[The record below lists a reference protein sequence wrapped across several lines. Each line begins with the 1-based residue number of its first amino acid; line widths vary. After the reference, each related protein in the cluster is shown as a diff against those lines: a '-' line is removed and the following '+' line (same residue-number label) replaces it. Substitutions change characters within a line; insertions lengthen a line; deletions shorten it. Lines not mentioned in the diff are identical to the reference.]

1 MNPPRLRVV
10 RGPSLDDPVAVLPGV
25 SEKTEA
31 KLARLGIAT
40 VRDLLLFFPRRY
52 EDFSSITPIAF
63 VRPGVKTTVR
73 GRIYDIGARQT
84 KYKRMALTEAV
95 LGDDSGTTLRVV
107 WFNQP
112 WLAKS
117 LHKGDEIFV
126 AGEADLNG
134 GLVMKNPDHEK
145 VSLRPQHAARLVP
158 IYRETE
164 GLTSKWLRPKV
175 QSLLPY
181 TDELDEFLPSEL
193 LARRGFL
200 SRAAAVRQAHFPES
214 AQALERARE
223 RLAFEEMFVL
233 QVAAQ
238 LAKRARKALTA
249 QPVPF
254 DEPTARGFV
263 KALPF
268 QLTKAQRIAAWQI
281 LQDIARPQPMNRLL
295 EGDVGSGKTVV
306 AAMAMHHVARA
317 GLQAVL
323 LAPTEVLA
331 RQHADV
337 IQSLLAPFQIDVGLL
352 VGSTAAAARKP
363 MLASLAEGQLAV
375 LIGTHA
381 LIEEGVQFKNLAL
394 TVVDEQHRFGVGQRL
409 AVRQKAERI
418 PHFLSMTA
426 TPIPRTL
433 GLTLFGDLDISILG
447 EMPAGRQPV
456 KTSLV
461 PPEKRAD
468 AYNFIRKQ
476 VNAGRQ
482 VFVICPLIQ
491 ESDKLGVRSATQ
503 ELEKLQRDVFPELAS
518 RIALL
523 HGRLKSAEKE
533 GVMAAFQRG
542 EVAILVSTSVVEVG
556 IDIPNATVM
565 MIEGADRFG
574 LAQLHQFRGRVG
586 RGSAESWC
594 LLFTDAEDPQSLK
607 RLQAVVANR
616 SGFDLAEIDL
626 ELRGWG
632 DLAGYRQH
640 GRDFKMASLL
650 DAVLISDAQ
659 SEAVRL
665 LDRDP
670 ALDGE
675 PALRRQLSAYRQV
688 FALD

>member
-1 MNPPRLRVV
+1 MPRLHVV
-10 RGPSLDDPVAVLPGV
+10 RGPSVDDPVTVLTGV
-25 SEKTEA
+25 SDKTEA
-31 KLARLGIAT
+31 RLARLGIAT
-40 VRDLLLFFPRRY
+40 IRDLLLFFPRRY
-52 EDFSSITPIAF
+52 EDFSTITPIAF

-84 KYKRMALTEAV
+84 KYKRMALTEAI
-95 LGDDSGTTLRVV
+95 LGDDSGRLRVV

-112 WLAKS
+112 WLVKS

-145 VSLRPQHAARLVP
+145 VSLRPQNVARLVP

-175 QSLLPY
+175 QAVLPLA
-181 TDELDEFLPSEL
+181 DQLDEFLPSEL
-193 LARRGFL
+193 LPRRRFMAREE
-200 SRAAAVRQAHFPES
+200 AVRQVHFPAS
-214 AQALERARE
+214 AAQLERAKE

-233 QVAAQ
+233 QLAAQ
-238 LAKRARKALTA
+238 MAKRARKALTS

-263 KALPF
+263 SSLPF
-268 QLTKAQRIAAWQI
+268 TLTRAQRVAAWQI
-281 LQDIARPQPMNRLL
+281 LQDLARLEPMNRLL

-306 AAMAMHHVARA
+306 AAMAMHHAAHA
-317 GLQAVL
+317 GLQSVL
-323 LAPTEVLA
+323 LAPTEILA

-337 IQSLLAPFQIDVGLL
+337 IQSLLEPFQIDVGLL
-352 VGSTAAAARKP
+352 VGSTPAAARKP
-363 MLASLAEGQLAV
+363 MMASLAEGQLPV
-375 LIGTHA
+375 LVGTHA
-381 LIEEGVQFKNLAL
+381 LIEEGVQFKDLAL

-409 AVRQKAERI
+409 AVRQKSERR

-433 GLTLFGDLDISILG
+433 GLTLFGDLDISILD
-447 EMPAGRQPV
+447 EMPPGRRPV
-456 KTSLV
+456 KTGLV

-468 AYNFIRKQ
+468 AYDFIRKQ
-476 VNAGRQ
+476 VDAGRQ

-518 RIALL
+518 RIGLL

-533 GVMAAFQRG
+533 AVMSAFQRG

-594 LLFTDAEDPQSLK
+594 LLFTDAEDPLSLK
-607 RLQAVVANR
+607 RLQAVVTHS

-640 GRDFKMASLL
+640 GKDFKMASLL
-650 DAVLISDAQ
+650 DAALISDAQ
-659 SEAVRL
+659 TEAVRL

-670 ALDGE
+670 TLAGE

>member
-1 MNPPRLRVV
+1 MPRLHVV
-10 RGPSLDDPVAVLPGV
+10 RDPSVDDPVANLAGV
-25 SEKTEA
+25 SDKTEA

-40 VRDLLLFFPRRY
+40 IRDLLLFFPRRY
-52 EDFSSITPIAF
+52 EDFSTITPIAF

-95 LGDDSGTTLRVV
+95 LSDDSGSLRVV

-112 WLAKS
+112 WLVKS
-117 LHKGDEIFV
+117 LQKGDEIFV
-126 AGEADLNG
+126 AGEADMNG

-145 VSLRPQHAARLVP
+145 VSLRPRNVARLVP

-164 GLTSKWLRPKV
+164 GLTSKWLRPKIQAV
-175 QSLLPY
+175 LPLA
-181 TDELDEFLPSEL
+181 DQLDEFLPAEL
-193 LARRGFL
+193 LTRRELMAR
-200 SRAAAVRQAHFPES
+200 AEAVRQVHYPAS
-214 AQALERARE
+214 AARLDRARD

-238 LAKRARKALTA
+238 IAKRTRLARSA
-249 QPVPF
+249 PVVPF

-263 KALPF
+263 RALPF
-268 QLTKAQRIAAWQI
+268 KLTNAQRVAAWQI
-281 LQDIARPQPMNRLL
+281 LQDLARPAPMNRLL

-306 AAMAMHHVARA
+306 AAMAMHHAAHA
-317 GLQAVL
+317 GFQSVL
-323 LAPTEVLA
+323 LAPTEILA

-337 IQSLLAPFQIDVGLL
+337 IQSILEPFQIDVGLL
-352 VGSTAAAARKP
+352 VGSTPASARKP
-363 MLASLAEGQLAV
+363 MLASLADGQLPV

-381 LIEEGVQFKNLAL
+381 LIEEDVQFRDLAL
-394 TVVDEQHRFGVGQRL
+394 SVVDEQHRFGVGQRL
-409 AVRQKAERI
+409 AVRQKTERT

-433 GLTLFGDLDISILG
+433 GLTLFGDLDISILN
-447 EMPAGRQPV
+447 EMPPGRRPV
-456 KTSLV
+456 KTGLV
-461 PPEKRAD
+461 PHEKRDD

-476 VNAGRQ
+476 VEAGRQ

-523 HGRLKSAEKE
+523 HGRLKSSEKE
-533 GVMAAFQRG
+533 AVMSAFKRG

-586 RGSAESWC
+586 RGSDESWC
-594 LLFTDAEDPQSLK
+594 FLFTDAEDPQSLK
-607 RLQAVVANR
+607 RLQAVVTNK

-626 ELRGWG
+626 DLRGWG

-640 GRDFKMASLL
+640 GKDFKMANLL
-650 DAVLISDAQ
+650 DAALISDAQ

-665 LDRDP
+665 LERDP
-670 ALDGE
+670 TLAGE
-675 PALRRQLSAYRQV
+675 PGLRRQLSAYRQV

>member
-1 MNPPRLRVV
+1 VV
-10 RGPSLDDPVAVLPGV
+10 RGPSLDDPVTALAGV
-25 SEKTEA
+25 SDMYEER
-31 KLARLGIAT
+31 LERLGVRT
-40 VRDLLLFFPRRY
+40 LRDLLLFFPRRY

-63 VRPGVKTTVR
+63 LRPGVKTTVR
-73 GRIYDIGARQT
+73 GRIYDIGARPT
-84 KYKRMALTEAV
+84 RHKRGLTEAV
-95 LGDDSGTTLRVV
+95 IGDDSGTTLRVV

-112 WLAKS
+112 WVAKS
-117 LHKGDEIFV
+117 LQKGDEIFV

-164 GLTSKWLRPKV
+164 GLTSKWLRPKI
-175 QSLLPY
+175 QSLLRY
-181 TDELDEFLPSEL
+181 ADELQEFLPSEL
-193 LARRGFL
+193 LQRRGFL
-200 SRAAAVRQAHFPES
+200 SRAEAVRQAHFPGS
-214 AQALERARE
+214 AQVLERARE

-233 QVAAQ
+233 QLAAQ

-249 QPVPF
+249 QPVAF
-254 DEPTARGFV
+254 DESTARGFV

-268 QLTKAQRIAAWQI
+268 TLTNAQRIAAWQI

-317 GLQAVL
+317 GFQSVL

-337 IQSLLAPFQIDVGLL
+337 IQSLLSPFQVDVGLL
-352 VGSTAAAARKP
+352 VGSTPAAARKP
-363 MLASLAEGQLAV
+363 MLASLAKGDLHV

-394 TVVDEQHRFGVGQRL
+394 TIVDEQHRFGVGQRL
-409 AVRQKAERI
+409 AVREKGGQT

-433 GLTLFGDLDISILG
+433 GLTLFGDLDISILN

-456 KTSLV
+456 KTRLV
-461 PPEKRAD
+461 PPEKRTD
-468 AYNFIRKQ
+468 AYGFIRKQ
-476 VNAGRQ
+476 VEAGRQ

-503 ELEKLQRDVFPELAS
+503 EVEKLQREVFPDLAA

-533 GVMAAFQRG
+533 AVMAAFQRG

-586 RGSAESWC
+586 RGTEESWC
-594 LLFTDAEDPQSLK
+594 FLFTDAEDPPSLK
-607 RLQAVVANR
+607 RLQAVVTNQ

-626 ELRGWG
+626 DIRGWG
-632 DLAGYRQH
+632 DLTGFRQH
-640 GRDFKMASLL
+640 GKDFKMASLL
-650 DAVLISDAQ
+650 DAALISDAQ
-659 SEAVRL
+659 SETVRV
-665 LDRDP
+665 LDADP
-670 ALDGE
+670 ALERE
-675 PALRRQLSAYRQV
+675 PGLRHQLLAYRQV

>member
-1 MNPPRLRVV
+1 MPRLHVV
-10 RGPSLDDPVAVLPGV
+10 RDPSLDDPVSHLPGV
-25 SEKTEA
+25 SDKTETR
-31 KLARLGIAT
+31 LARLGIAT
-40 VRDLLLFFPRRY
+40 IRDLLLFFPRRY
-52 EDFSSITPIAF
+52 EDFSTITPIAF

-73 GRIYDIGARQT
+73 GRIYEIGAHQT
-84 KYKRMALTEAV
+84 RYKRMALTEAV
-95 LGDDSGTTLRVV
+95 LGDDSGTLRVV

-112 WLAKS
+112 WLVNS
-117 LHKGDEIFV
+117 LQKGDEIYV

-145 VSLRPQHAARLVP
+145 VSLRPQNVARLVP
-158 IYRETE
+158 VYRETE
-164 GLTSKWLRPKV
+164 GLTSKWLRPKIQAV
-175 QSLLPY
+175 LPLA
-181 TDELDEFLPSEL
+181 DELDEFLPREL
-193 LARRGFL
+193 LTRRNLMAR
-200 SRAAAVRQAHFPES
+200 AEAVRQVHYPAS
-214 AQALERARE
+214 TARLDRAKD

-238 LAKRARKALTA
+238 LAKRARKARTA

-254 DEPTARGFV
+254 DEPAARGFV

-268 QLTKAQRIAAWQI
+268 RLTNAQRVSAWQI
-281 LQDIARPQPMNRLL
+281 LQDLARPQPMNRLL

-306 AAMAMHHVARA
+306 AAMAMHHVAHA
-317 GLQAVL
+317 GFQSVL

-337 IQSLLAPFQIDVGLL
+337 IQSLLGPFQVDVGLL
-352 VGSTAAAARKP
+352 VGSTPASARKP
-363 MLASLAEGQLAV
+363 MLASLAEGQLPV
-375 LIGTHA
+375 LVGTHA
-381 LIEEGVQFKNLAL
+381 LIEEGVQFKDLVL

-409 AVRQKAERI
+409 AVRQKGERT

-447 EMPAGRQPV
+447 EMPPGRLPV
-456 KTSLV
+456 KTGLV
-461 PPEKRAD
+461 PPEKRGD
-468 AYNFIRKQ
+468 AYDFIRKQ
-476 VNAGRQ
+476 VKAGRQ

-533 GVMAAFQRG
+533 AVMSGFQRG

-586 RGSAESWC
+586 RGSEESWC

-607 RLQAVVANR
+607 RLQAVVTHK

-626 ELRGWG
+626 KLRGWG

-640 GRDFKMASLL
+640 GKDFKMPNLL
-650 DAVLISDAQ
+650 DAALISDAQ

-670 ALDGE
+670 TLAGD

>member
-1 MNPPRLRVV
+1 MTPPRLRVV
-10 RGPSLDDPVAVLPGV
+10 RGPSLDDPVADLPGV
-25 SEKTEA
+25 SDKTEA
-31 KLARLGIAT
+31 KLARLGIMT

-145 VSLRPQHAARLVP
+145 VSLRPQHSARLVP

-164 GLTSKWLRPKV
+164 GLTSKWLRPKI
-175 QSLLPY
+175 QLLLPHA
-181 TDELDEFLPSEL
+181 DELEEFIPSEL
-193 LARRGFL
+193 LQRRGFL

-214 AQALERARE
+214 AQTLERARE

-233 QVAAQ
+233 QLAAQ
-238 LAKRARKALTA
+238 VAKRARKALTA
-249 QPVPF
+249 QTVLF
-254 DEPTARGFV
+254 DETTARGFV

-268 QLTKAQRIAAWQI
+268 DLTRAQRIAAWQI

-317 GLQAVL
+317 GFQSVL

-331 RQHADV
+331 HQHADV
-337 IQSLLAPFQIDVGLL
+337 IQSLLSPFQVDVGLL
-352 VGSTAAAARKP
+352 VGSTPPAARKP
-363 MLASLAEGQLAV
+363 MLASLAEGQLLV

-381 LIEEGVQFKNLAL
+381 LIEEGVQFKDLAL

-409 AVRQKAERI
+409 AVRQKGERI

-433 GLTLFGDLDISILG
+433 GLTLFGDLDISILD

-456 KTSLV
+456 KTRMV

-476 VNAGRQ
+476 VSVGRQ

-491 ESDKLGVRSATQ
+491 ESDKLGVRAATQ
-503 ELEKLQRDVFPELAS
+503 ELEKLQRDVFPELAP

-533 GVMAAFQRG
+533 AVMAGFQRG
-542 EVAILVSTSVVEVG
+542 DVAILVSTSVVEVG

-586 RGSAESWC
+586 RGTEESWC
-594 LLFTDAEDPQSLK
+594 FLFTDAEDPQSQK
-607 RLQAVVANR
+607 RLQAVVSNQ

-640 GRDFKMASLL
+640 GKDFKMASLL
-650 DAVLISDAQ
+650 DAALISDAQ

-670 ALDGE
+670 NLDGE
-675 PALRRQLSAYRQV
+675 SALRRQLSAYRQV

>member
-1 MNPPRLRVV
+1 MPRLHVV
-10 RGPSLDDPVAVLPGV
+10 RGPTLDDPVTVMTGV
-25 SEKTEA
+25 SDKTEA
-31 KLARLGIAT
+31 RLARLGIT
-40 VRDLLLFFPRRY
+40 TIRDLLLFFPRRY
-52 EDFSSITPIAF
+52 EDFSTITPIAF

-73 GRIYDIGARQT
+73 GRIYDIGAHQT
-84 KYKRMALTEAV
+84 KYKRMALTEAI
-95 LGDDSGTTLRVV
+95 LGDDSGRLRVV

-112 WLAKS
+112 WLARS

-145 VSLRPQHAARLVP
+145 VSLRPQNVARLVP

-175 QSLLPY
+175 QSVLPLA
-181 TDELDEFLPSEL
+181 DQLDEFLPAEL
-193 LARRGFL
+193 LPRRSFMARDE
-200 SRAAAVRQAHFPES
+200 AVRQVHYPAS
-214 AQALERARE
+214 AAQLDRAKE

-238 LAKRARKALTA
+238 MAKRARKALTA
-249 QPVPF
+249 QPVRF
-254 DEPTARGFV
+254 DDSTARGFV
-263 KALPF
+263 NSLPF
-268 QLTKAQRIAAWQI
+268 KLTNAQRVAAWQI
-281 LQDIARPQPMNRLL
+281 LQDLARRQPMNRLL

-306 AAMAMHHVARA
+306 AAMAMHHAAHA
-317 GLQAVL
+317 GFQSVL
-323 LAPTEVLA
+323 LAPTEILA

-337 IQSLLAPFQIDVGLL
+337 VQSLLEPFQIDVGLL
-352 VGSTAAAARKP
+352 VGSTPASARKP
-363 MLASLAEGQLAV
+363 MMASLAEGQLPV
-375 LIGTHA
+375 LVGTHA
-381 LIEEGVQFKNLAL
+381 LIEEGVQFRDLAL

-409 AVRQKAERI
+409 AVRQKGERI

-433 GLTLFGDLDISILG
+433 GLTLFGDLDISILD
-447 EMPAGRQPV
+447 EMPPGRRPV
-456 KTSLV
+456 KTGLV

-468 AYNFIRKQ
+468 AYDFIRKQ

-503 ELEKLQRDVFPELAS
+503 ELEKLQHDVFPELAS

-533 GVMAAFQRG
+533 AIMSSFQRG
-542 EVAILVSTSVVEVG
+542 QVAILVSTSVVEVG

-586 RGSAESWC
+586 RGSEESWC

-607 RLQAVVANR
+607 RLQAVVTNK

-640 GRDFKMASLL
+640 GKDFKMASLL
-650 DAVLISDAQ
+650 DAALISDAQ
-659 SEAVRL
+659 TEAVRL

-670 ALDGE
+670 TLGGE

>member
-1 MNPPRLRVV
+1 MAPRLHVV
-10 RGPSLDDPVAVLPGV
+10 RDPALDDSVARLPGV
-25 SEKTEA
+25 SDKTEA

-40 VRDLLLFFPRRY
+40 IRDLLLFFPRRY
-52 EDFSSITPIAF
+52 EDFSTITPIAF
-63 VRPGVKTTVR
+63 IRPGVKTTVR
-73 GRIYDIGARQT
+73 GRIYEIGAHQT

-112 WLAKS
+112 WLVKS
-117 LHKGDEIFV
+117 LQKGDEIFV

-145 VSLRPQHAARLVP
+145 VSLRPQNVARLVP

-164 GLTSKWLRPKV
+164 GLTSRWLRPRIQAV
-175 QSLLPY
+175 LPLA
-181 TDELDEFLPSEL
+181 DQLDEFLPAEL
-193 LARRGFL
+193 LMRRGL
-200 SRAAAVRQAHFPES
+200 MARAEAVRQAHFPAS
-214 AQALERARE
+214 AARLDRAKD
-223 RLAFEEMFVL
+223 RLAFEEMFVI
-233 QVAAQ
+233 QIAAQ
-238 LAKRARKALTA
+238 MAKRARKARAA
-249 QPVPF
+249 QVVPF
-254 DEPTARGFV
+254 DEATARGFV

-268 QLTKAQRIAAWQI
+268 KLTNAQRIAAWQI
-281 LQDIARPQPMNRLL
+281 LQDLARPEPMNRLL

-306 AAMAMHHVARA
+306 AAMAMHHAARA
-317 GLQAVL
+317 GFQSVM
-323 LAPTEVLA
+323 LAPTEILA

-337 IQSLLAPFQIDVGLL
+337 IQSILGPFQIDVGLL
-352 VGSTAAAARKP
+352 IGSTPAAARKP
-363 MLASLAEGQLAV
+363 MLAALADGELPV
-375 LIGTHA
+375 LVGTHA
-381 LIEEGVQFKNLAL
+381 LIEEGVQFKDLAL

-409 AVRQKAERI
+409 AVRQKSERI

-433 GLTLFGDLDISILG
+433 GLTLFGDLDISILN
-447 EMPAGRQPV
+447 EMPPGRRPV
-456 KTSLV
+456 KTGLV

-476 VNAGRQ
+476 VEAGRQ

-533 GVMAAFQRG
+533 AVMSAFHRG
-542 EVAILVSTSVVEVG
+542 EIAILVSTSVVEVG

-586 RGSAESWC
+586 RGSEESWC

-607 RLQAVVANR
+607 RLQSVVTHS

-626 ELRGWG
+626 DLRGWG

-640 GRDFKMASLL
+640 GKDFKMANLL
-650 DAVLISDAQ
+650 DVALITDAQ

-665 LDRDP
+665 LERDP
-670 ALDGE
+670 TLAGE
-675 PALRRQLSAYRQV
+675 PGLRRQLSAYRQV

>member
-1 MNPPRLRVV
+1 VTTPRLRVV
-10 RGPSLDDPVAVLPGV
+10 RGPSLDDPVTTLAGV
-25 SEKTEA
+25 SDVYEE
-31 KLARLGIAT
+31 RLERIGVRT
-40 VRDLLLFFPRRY
+40 LRDLLLFFPRRY

-63 VRPGVKTTVR
+63 LRPGVKTTVR

-84 KYKRMALTEAV
+84 KYKRGLTEAL

-112 WLAKS
+112 WIAKS
-117 LHKGDEIFV
+117 LQKGDEIFV

-164 GLTSKWLRPKV
+164 GLTSKWLRSKI
-175 QSLLPY
+175 QSLLRY
-181 TDELDEFLPSEL
+181 ADEIEEFLPGEL
-193 LARRGFL
+193 LQRRGFL
-200 SRAAAVRQAHFPES
+200 SRAEAVRQAHFPGS

-233 QVAAQ
+233 QLAAQ

-268 QLTKAQRIAAWQI
+268 QLTNAQRVAAWQI

-306 AAMAMHHVARA
+306 AAMTMHHVARA
-317 GLQAVL
+317 GFQSVL

-337 IQSLLAPFQIDVGLL
+337 IQSLLGPFQIDVGLL
-352 VGSTAAAARKP
+352 VGSTPATARKP
-363 MLASLAEGQLAV
+363 MLASLADGDLPV

-381 LIEEGVQFKNLAL
+381 LIEEGVQFKDLAL

-409 AVRQKAERI
+409 AVRQKSERT

-447 EMPAGRQPV
+447 EMPPGRQPV
-456 KTSLV
+456 KTRMV

-503 ELEKLQRDVFPELAS
+503 ELEKLQRDVFPELAP

-533 GVMAAFQRG
+533 AVMAGFQRG
-542 EVAILVSTSVVEVG
+542 DVAILVSTSVVEVG

-586 RGSAESWC
+586 RGTEESWC
-594 LLFTDAEDPQSLK
+594 FLFTDAEDPQSLK
-607 RLQAVVANR
+607 RLQAVVTNQ

-640 GRDFKMASLL
+640 GKDFKMASLL

>member
-1 MNPPRLRVV
+1 MPRLHVV
-10 RGPSLDDPVAVLPGV
+10 RGPTLDDPVTVMTGV
-25 SEKTEA
+25 SDKTEA
-31 KLARLGIAT
+31 RLARLGIT
-40 VRDLLLFFPRRY
+40 TIRDLLLVFPRRY
-52 EDFSSITPIAF
+52 EDFSTITPIAF

-73 GRIYDIGARQT
+73 GRIYDIGAHQT
-84 KYKRMALTEAV
+84 KYKRMALTEAI
-95 LGDDSGTTLRVV
+95 LGDDSGRLRVV

-112 WLAKS
+112 WLARS

-145 VSLRPQHAARLVP
+145 VSLRPQNVARLVP

-175 QSLLPY
+175 QSVLPLA
-181 TDELDEFLPSEL
+181 DQLDEFLPAEL
-193 LARRGFL
+193 LPRRSFMARDE
-200 SRAAAVRQAHFPES
+200 AVRQVHYPAS
-214 AQALERARE
+214 AAQLDRAKE

-238 LAKRARKALTA
+238 MAKRARKALTA
-249 QPVPF
+249 QPVRF
-254 DEPTARGFV
+254 DDSTARGFV
-263 KALPF
+263 NSLPF
-268 QLTKAQRIAAWQI
+268 KLTNAQRVAAWQI
-281 LQDIARPQPMNRLL
+281 LQDLARQQPMNRLL

-306 AAMAMHHVARA
+306 AAMAMHHAAHA
-317 GLQAVL
+317 GFQSVL
-323 LAPTEVLA
+323 LAPTEILA

-337 IQSLLAPFQIDVGLL
+337 VQSLLEPFQIDVGLL
-352 VGSTAAAARKP
+352 VGSTPASARKP
-363 MLASLAEGQLAV
+363 MMASLAEGQLPV
-375 LIGTHA
+375 LVGTHA
-381 LIEEGVQFKNLAL
+381 LIEEGVQFSDLAL

-409 AVRQKAERI
+409 AVRQKGERI

-433 GLTLFGDLDISILG
+433 GLTLFGDLDISILD
-447 EMPAGRQPV
+447 EMPPGRRPV
-456 KTSLV
+456 KTGLV

-468 AYNFIRKQ
+468 AYDFIRKQ

-503 ELEKLQRDVFPELAS
+503 ELEKLQHDVFPELAS

-533 GVMAAFQRG
+533 AIMSSFQRG
-542 EVAILVSTSVVEVG
+542 QVAILVSTSVVEVG

-586 RGSAESWC
+586 RGSEESWC

-607 RLQAVVANR
+607 RLQAVVTNK

-640 GRDFKMASLL
+640 GKDFKMASLL
-650 DAVLISDAQ
+650 DAALISDAQ
-659 SEAVRL
+659 TEAVRL

-670 ALDGE
+670 TLGGE

>member
-1 MNPPRLRVV
+1 MPRLQVV
-10 RGPSLDDPVAVLPGV
+10 RGPSLDDPVTTLAGV
-25 SEKTEA
+25 SDKTEA
-31 KLARLGIAT
+31 RLARLGIT
-40 VRDLLLFFPRRY
+40 TIRDLLLFFPRRY
-52 EDFSSITPIAF
+52 EDFSTITPIAF

-73 GRIYDIGARQT
+73 ARIYQIAAHQT
-84 KYKRMALTEAV
+84 KYQRVKLTEAV
-95 LGDDSGTTLRVV
+95 LSDDSGKLRVV

-117 LHKGDEIFV
+117 LHVGDEIFV
-126 AGEADLNG
+126 AGEVDVNG
-134 GLVMKNPDHEK
+134 GPVMKNPDHER
-145 VSLRPQHAARLVP
+145 VSRDPQHAARLVP

-164 GLTSKWLRPKV
+164 GLTSRWLRPKV
-175 QSLLPY
+175 QTVLPLA
-181 TDELDEFLPSEL
+181 DRLDEFLPGEL
-193 LARRGFL
+193 LRRRHFVT
-200 SRAAAVRQAHFPES
+200 RAAAVRQVHFPES
-214 AQALERARE
+214 AGSLDRARE
-223 RLAFEEMFVL
+223 RLAFEEMFAL
-233 QVAAQ
+233 QLAAQ
-238 LAKRARKALTA
+238 LAKRARKMRTA
-249 QPVPF
+249 HAVAF
-254 DEPTARGFV
+254 DEMTARGFV
-263 KALPF
+263 NALPF
-268 QLTKAQRIAAWQI
+268 RLTNAQRVAAWQI
-281 LQDIARPQPMNRLL
+281 LQDIARPEPMNRLL

-317 GLQAVL
+317 GFQAVL
-323 LAPTEVLA
+323 LAPTEILA

-337 IQSLLAPFQIDVGLL
+337 IQSLLTPFQIDVGLL
-352 VGSTAAAARKP
+352 VGSTPASARKP
-363 MLASLAEGQLAV
+363 MLGSLAEGQLPV
-375 LIGTHA
+375 LVGTHA
-381 LIEEGVQFKNLAL
+381 LIEEGVQFKDLAL

-409 AVRQKAERI
+409 AVRQKSERT

-447 EMPAGRQPV
+447 EMPPGRRPV
-456 KTSLV
+456 KTGLV
-461 PPEKRAD
+461 PREKRAD

-503 ELEKLQRDVFPELAS
+503 ELEKLQHDVFPELAS

-523 HGRLKSAEKE
+523 HGRLKPAEKE
-533 GVMAAFQRG
+533 AVMSSFQRG

-586 RGSAESWC
+586 RGSEESWC
-594 LLFTDAEDPQSLK
+594 FLFTDAEDPASLK
-607 RLQAVVANR
+607 RLQAVVTHR

-640 GRDFKMASLL
+640 GKDFKMASLL

-659 SEAVRL
+659 AEAVRL

-670 ALDGE
+670 TLAGE

>member
-1 MNPPRLRVV
+1 MSAPRLRVV
-10 RGPSLDDPVAVLPGV
+10 RGPSLDDPVTTLAGV
-25 SEKTEA
+25 SDIYE
-31 KLARLGIAT
+31 ARLEKIGVRT
-40 VRDLLLFFPRRY
+40 LRDLLLLFPRKH
-52 EDFSSITPIAF
+52 EDFSRITPIGSIRA
-63 VRPGVKTTVR
+63 GMKTTVR
-73 GRIYDIGARQT
+73 GWIYHIAARET
-84 KYKRMALTEAV
+84 RYKRMKLAEATIS
-95 LGDDSGTTLRVV
+95 DDSGKLNVV

-112 WLAKS
+112 FLANQ
-117 LHKGDEIFV
+117 LHEGDEIFL
-126 AGEADLNG
+126 AGEVELNG
-134 GLVMKNPDHEK
+134 GLVMKNPDYEK
-145 VSLRPQHAARLVP
+145 ASGDPKHAARLVP
-158 IYRETE
+158 IYPETE
-164 GLTSKWLRPKV
+164 KLTSRWLRPKI
-175 QSLLPY
+175 QSLLRY
-181 TDELDEFLPSEL
+181 ADELEEFIPGEL
-193 LARRGFL
+193 LARRAFL
-200 SRAAAVRQAHFPES
+200 SRAAAVRQVHFPES
-214 AQALERARE
+214 AQALERAQE

-233 QVAAQ
+233 QLAAQ

-249 QPVPF
+249 QAVPF
-254 DEPTARGFV
+254 DETTARGFV

-268 QLTKAQRIAAWQI
+268 TLTNAQRVAAWQI

-317 GLQAVL
+317 GFQSVL

-337 IQSLLAPFQIDVGLL
+337 VQSLLGPFQVDVGLL
-352 VGSTAAAARKP
+352 VGSTPAAARKP
-363 MLASLAEGQLAV
+363 MLASLAEGQLPV

-381 LIEEGVQFKNLAL
+381 LIEEGVQFKDLAL

-409 AVRQKAERI
+409 AVRQKGERT

-433 GLTLFGDLDISILG
+433 GLTLFGDLDISILD

-533 GVMAAFQRG
+533 AVMAGFQRG

-586 RGSAESWC
+586 RGTAESWC
-594 LLFTDAEDPQSLK
+594 LLFTDAEDPQTLK
-607 RLQAVVANR
+607 RLQAVVTNK

-640 GRDFKMASLL
+640 GKDFKMASLL

-675 PALRRQLSAYRQV
+675 PALRHQLSAYRQV

>member
-1 MNPPRLRVV
+1 MPRLHVV
-10 RGPSLDDPVAVLPGV
+10 RGPTLDDPVTVMTGV
-25 SEKTEA
+25 SDKTEA
-31 KLARLGIAT
+31 RLARLGIT
-40 VRDLLLFFPRRY
+40 TIRDLLLFFPRRY
-52 EDFSSITPIAF
+52 EDFSTITPIAF

-73 GRIYDIGARQT
+73 GRIYDIGAHQT
-84 KYKRMALTEAV
+84 KYKRMALTEAI
-95 LGDDSGTTLRVV
+95 LGDDSGRLRVV

-112 WLAKS
+112 WLARS

-145 VSLRPQHAARLVP
+145 VSLRPQNVARLVP

-175 QSLLPY
+175 QSVLPLA
-181 TDELDEFLPSEL
+181 DQLDEFLPAEL
-193 LARRGFL
+193 LPRRSFMARDE
-200 SRAAAVRQAHFPES
+200 AVRQVHYPAS
-214 AQALERARE
+214 AAQLDRAKE

-238 LAKRARKALTA
+238 MAKRARKALTA
-249 QPVPF
+249 QPVRF
-254 DEPTARGFV
+254 DDSTARGFV
-263 KALPF
+263 NSLPF
-268 QLTKAQRIAAWQI
+268 KLTNAQRVAAWQI
-281 LQDIARPQPMNRLL
+281 LQDLARQQPMNRLL

-306 AAMAMHHVARA
+306 AAMAMHHAAHA
-317 GLQAVL
+317 GFQSVL
-323 LAPTEVLA
+323 LAPTEILA

-337 IQSLLAPFQIDVGLL
+337 VQSLLEPFQIDVGLL
-352 VGSTAAAARKP
+352 VGSTPASARKP
-363 MLASLAEGQLAV
+363 MMASLAEGQLPV
-375 LIGTHA
+375 LVGTHA
-381 LIEEGVQFKNLAL
+381 LIEEGVQFSDLAL

-409 AVRQKAERI
+409 AVRQKGERI

-433 GLTLFGDLDISILG
+433 GLTLFGDLDISILD
-447 EMPAGRQPV
+447 EMPPGRRPV
-456 KTSLV
+456 KTGLV
-461 PPEKRAD
+461 PPQKRAD
-468 AYNFIRKQ
+468 AYDFIRKQ

-491 ESDKLGVRSATQ
+491 ESDKLGVRSAAQ
-503 ELEKLQRDVFPELAS
+503 ELEKLQHDVFPELAS

-533 GVMAAFQRG
+533 AVMSSFQRG
-542 EVAILVSTSVVEVG
+542 QVAILVSTSVVEVG

-586 RGSAESWC
+586 RGSEESWC

-607 RLQAVVANR
+607 RLQAVVTNK

-640 GRDFKMASLL
+640 GKDFKMASLL
-650 DAVLISDAQ
+650 DAALISDAQ
-659 SEAVRL
+659 TEAVRL

-670 ALDGE
+670 TLGGE

>member
-1 MNPPRLRVV
+1 VSAPRLRVV
-10 RGPSLDDPVAVLPGV
+10 RGPSLDDPVAVLAGV
-25 SEKTEA
+25 SDKTEA

-40 VRDLLLFFPRRY
+40 IRDLLLFFPRRY
-52 EDFSSITPIAF
+52 EDFSSVTPIAF

-112 WLAKS
+112 WLVKS
-117 LHKGDEIFV
+117 LQKGDEIFV
-126 AGEADLNG
+126 AGEVDLNG

-164 GLTSKWLRPKV
+164 GLTSKWLRSKIQAV
-175 QSLLPY
+175 LRY
-181 TDELDEFLPSEL
+181 ADELEEFIPSEL

-200 SRAAAVRQAHFPES
+200 SRAAAVRQVHFPDS

-233 QVAAQ
+233 QLAAQ

-249 QPVPF
+249 QPVAF
-254 DEPTARGFV
+254 DEMAARGFV

-268 QLTKAQRIAAWQI
+268 KLTNAQRIAAWQI
-281 LQDIARPQPMNRLL
+281 LQDMARPQPMNRLL

-317 GLQAVL
+317 GFQSVL

-337 IQSLLAPFQIDVGLL
+337 IQSILEPFQIDVALL
-352 VGSTAAAARKP
+352 VGSTPASARKP
-363 MLASLAEGQLAV
+363 MLASLAEGQLLV

-381 LIEEGVQFKNLAL
+381 LIEEGVQFKDLAL

-409 AVRQKAERI
+409 AVRQKSERT

-433 GLTLFGDLDISILG
+433 GLTLFGDLDISILN
-447 EMPAGRQPV
+447 EMPPGRRPV
-456 KTSLV
+456 KTGLV

-468 AYNFIRKQ
+468 AYAFIRKQ
-476 VNAGRQ
+476 VEAGRQ

-491 ESDKLGVRSATQ
+491 ESDKLGVRAATQ
-503 ELEKLQRDVFPELAS
+503 ELEKLQRDIFPELAS

-533 GVMAAFQRG
+533 AVMSGFQRG
-542 EVAILVSTSVVEVG
+542 DVAILVSTSVVEVG

-565 MIEGADRFG
+565 MIEGAERFG

-586 RGSAESWC
+586 RGSEESWC

-607 RLQAVVANR
+607 RLQAVVSNR

-640 GRDFKMASLL
+640 GKDFKMASLL

>member
-1 MNPPRLRVV
+1 MPRLHVV
-10 RGPSLDDPVAVLPGV
+10 RGPTLDDPVTVMTGV
-25 SEKTEA
+25 SDKTEA
-31 KLARLGIAT
+31 RLARLGIT
-40 VRDLLLFFPRRY
+40 TIRDLLLFFPRRY
-52 EDFSSITPIAF
+52 EDFSTITPIAF

-73 GRIYDIGARQT
+73 GRIYDIGAHQT
-84 KYKRMALTEAV
+84 KYKRMALTEAI
-95 LGDDSGTTLRVV
+95 LGDDSGRLRVV

-112 WLAKS
+112 WLARS

-145 VSLRPQHAARLVP
+145 VSLRPQNVARLVP

-175 QSLLPY
+175 QSVLPLA
-181 TDELDEFLPSEL
+181 DQLDEFLPAEL
-193 LARRGFL
+193 LPRRSFMARDE
-200 SRAAAVRQAHFPES
+200 AVRQVHYPAS
-214 AQALERARE
+214 AAQLDRAKE

-238 LAKRARKALTA
+238 MAKRARKALTA
-249 QPVPF
+249 QPVRF
-254 DEPTARGFV
+254 DDSTARGFV
-263 KALPF
+263 NSLPF
-268 QLTKAQRIAAWQI
+268 KLTNAQRVAAWQI
-281 LQDIARPQPMNRLL
+281 LQDLARQQPMNRLL

-306 AAMAMHHVARA
+306 AAMAMHHAAHA
-317 GLQAVL
+317 GFQSVL
-323 LAPTEVLA
+323 LAPTEILA

-337 IQSLLAPFQIDVGLL
+337 VQSLLEPFQIDVGLL
-352 VGSTAAAARKP
+352 VGSTPASARKP
-363 MLASLAEGQLAV
+363 MMASLAEGQLPV
-375 LIGTHA
+375 LVGTHA
-381 LIEEGVQFKNLAL
+381 LIEEGVQFSDLAL

-409 AVRQKAERI
+409 AVRQKGERI

-433 GLTLFGDLDISILG
+433 GLTLFGDLDISILD
-447 EMPAGRQPV
+447 EMPPGRRPV
-456 KTSLV
+456 KTGLV
-461 PPEKRAD
+461 PPQKRAD
-468 AYNFIRKQ
+468 AYDFIRKQ

-491 ESDKLGVRSATQ
+491 ESDKLGVRSAAQ
-503 ELEKLQRDVFPELAS
+503 ELEKLQHDVFPELAS

-533 GVMAAFQRG
+533 AVMSSFQRG
-542 EVAILVSTSVVEVG
+542 QVAILVSTSVVEVG

-565 MIEGADRFG
+565 MIEGAERFG

-586 RGSAESWC
+586 RGSEESWC

-607 RLQAVVANR
+607 RLQAVVTNK

-640 GRDFKMASLL
+640 GKDFKMASLL
-650 DAVLISDAQ
+650 DAALISDAQ
-659 SEAVRL
+659 TEAVRL

-670 ALDGE
+670 TLGGE

>member
-1 MNPPRLRVV
+1 MSPPRLRVV
-10 RGPSLDDPVAVLPGV
+10 RGPSLDDPVAVLAGV
-25 SEKTEA
+25 SDRTEA

-40 VRDLLLFFPRRY
+40 IRDLLLFFPRRY

-112 WLAKS
+112 WVAKS
-117 LHKGDEIFV
+117 LQKGDEIFV

-164 GLTSKWLRPKV
+164 GLTSKWLRTKV
-175 QSLLPY
+175 QSVLRY
-181 TDELDEFLPSEL
+181 ADELEEFLPAEL

-214 AQALERARE
+214 APDLDRARE

-233 QVAAQ
+233 QLAAQ
-238 LAKRARKALTA
+238 LAKRARKALNA
-249 QPVPF
+249 QLVPF
-254 DEPTARGFV
+254 DESTARGFV

-268 QLTKAQRIAAWQI
+268 QLTNAQRVAAWQI
-281 LQDIARPQPMNRLL
+281 LQDIARPRPMNRLL

-306 AAMAMHHVARA
+306 AAMAMHHVAHA
-317 GLQAVL
+317 GFQSVL

-337 IQSLLAPFQIDVGLL
+337 IQSLLGPFQIDVGLL
-352 VGSTAAAARKP
+352 VGSTPAAARKP
-363 MLASLAEGQLAV
+363 MLTSLAEGQLPV
-375 LIGTHA
+375 LVGTHA
-381 LIEEGVQFKNLAL
+381 LIEEGVQFKDLAL

-409 AVRQKAERI
+409 AVRQKGERT

-433 GLTLFGDLDISILG
+433 GLTLFGDLDISILA
-447 EMPAGRQPV
+447 EMPPGRQPV

-476 VNAGRQ
+476 VTAGRQ

-533 GVMAAFQRG
+533 AVMSGFQRG

-586 RGSAESWC
+586 RGSEESWC

-607 RLQAVVANR
+607 RLQAVVTNK

-640 GRDFKMASLL
+640 GKDFKMASLL

-670 ALDGE
+670 TLDGE

>member
-1 MNPPRLRVV
+1 MPRLHVV
-10 RGPSLDDPVAVLPGV
+10 RGPTLDDPVTVLTGV
-25 SEKTEA
+25 SDKTEA
-31 KLARLGIAT
+31 RLARLGIT
-40 VRDLLLFFPRRY
+40 TIRDLLLFFPRRY
-52 EDFSSITPIAF
+52 EDFSTITPIAF

-73 GRIYDIGARQT
+73 GRIYDIGAHQT
-84 KYKRMALTEAV
+84 KYKRMALTEAI
-95 LGDDSGTTLRVV
+95 LGDDSGRLRVV

-112 WLAKS
+112 WLARS

-134 GLVMKNPDHEK
+134 GLVMKKPDHEK
-145 VSLRPQHAARLVP
+145 VSLRPQNVARLVP

-175 QSLLPY
+175 QSVLPLA
-181 TDELDEFLPSEL
+181 DQLDEFLPAEL
-193 LARRGFL
+193 LPRRSFMARDE
-200 SRAAAVRQAHFPES
+200 AVRQVHYPAS
-214 AQALERARE
+214 AAQLDRAKE

-238 LAKRARKALTA
+238 MAKRARKALTA
-249 QPVPF
+249 QPVRF
-254 DEPTARGFV
+254 DDSTARGFV
-263 KALPF
+263 NSLPF
-268 QLTKAQRIAAWQI
+268 KLTNAQRVAAWQI
-281 LQDIARPQPMNRLL
+281 LQDLARQQPMNRLL

-306 AAMAMHHVARA
+306 AAMAMHHAAHA
-317 GLQAVL
+317 GFQSVL
-323 LAPTEVLA
+323 LAPTEILA

-337 IQSLLAPFQIDVGLL
+337 VQSLLEPFQIDVGLL
-352 VGSTAAAARKP
+352 VGSTPASARKP
-363 MLASLAEGQLAV
+363 MMASLAGGQLPV
-375 LIGTHA
+375 LVGTHA
-381 LIEEGVQFKNLAL
+381 LIEEGVQFRDLAL

-409 AVRQKAERI
+409 AVRQKGERI

-433 GLTLFGDLDISILG
+433 GLTLFGDLDISILD
-447 EMPAGRQPV
+447 EMPPGRRPV
-456 KTSLV
+456 KTGLV

-468 AYNFIRKQ
+468 AYDFIRKQ
-476 VNAGRQ
+476 VNTGRQ

-503 ELEKLQRDVFPELAS
+503 ELEKLQHDVFPELAS

-533 GVMAAFQRG
+533 AVMSSFQRG
-542 EVAILVSTSVVEVG
+542 QVAILVSTSVVEVG

-565 MIEGADRFG
+565 MIEGAERFG

-586 RGSAESWC
+586 RGSEESWC

-607 RLQAVVANR
+607 RLQAVVTNK

-640 GRDFKMASLL
+640 GKDFKMASLL
-650 DAVLISDAQ
+650 DAALISDAQ
-659 SEAVRL
+659 TEAVRL

-670 ALDGE
+670 TLGGE

>member
-1 MNPPRLRVV
+1 MPRLHVV
-10 RGPSLDDPVAVLPGV
+10 RGPTLDDPVTVMTGV
-25 SEKTEA
+25 SDKTEA
-31 KLARLGIAT
+31 RLARLGIT
-40 VRDLLLFFPRRY
+40 TIRDLLLFFPRRY
-52 EDFSSITPIAF
+52 EDFSTITPIAF

-73 GRIYDIGARQT
+73 GRIYDIGAHQT
-84 KYKRMALTEAV
+84 KYKRMALTEAI
-95 LGDDSGTTLRVV
+95 LGDDSGRLRVV

-112 WLAKS
+112 WLARS

-145 VSLRPQHAARLVP
+145 VSLRPQNVARLVP

-175 QSLLPY
+175 QSVLPLA
-181 TDELDEFLPSEL
+181 DQLDEFLPAEL
-193 LARRGFL
+193 LPRRSFMARDE
-200 SRAAAVRQAHFPES
+200 AVRQVHYPAS
-214 AQALERARE
+214 AAQLDRAKE

-238 LAKRARKALTA
+238 MAKRARKALTA
-249 QPVPF
+249 QPVRF
-254 DEPTARGFV
+254 DDSTARGFV
-263 KALPF
+263 NSLPF
-268 QLTKAQRIAAWQI
+268 KLTNAQRVAAWQI
-281 LQDIARPQPMNRLL
+281 LQDLARQQPMNRLL

-306 AAMAMHHVARA
+306 AAMAMHHAAHA
-317 GLQAVL
+317 GFQSVL
-323 LAPTEVLA
+323 LAPTEILA

-337 IQSLLAPFQIDVGLL
+337 VQSLLEPFQIDVGLL
-352 VGSTAAAARKP
+352 VGSTPASARKP
-363 MLASLAEGQLAV
+363 MMASLAEGQLPV
-375 LIGTHA
+375 LVGTHA
-381 LIEEGVQFKNLAL
+381 LIEEGVQFRDLAL

-409 AVRQKAERI
+409 AVRQKGERI

-433 GLTLFGDLDISILG
+433 GLTLFGDLDISILD
-447 EMPAGRQPV
+447 EMPPGRRPV
-456 KTSLV
+456 KTGLV

-468 AYNFIRKQ
+468 AYDFIRKQ

-503 ELEKLQRDVFPELAS
+503 ELEKLQHDVFPELAS

-533 GVMAAFQRG
+533 AIMSSFQRG
-542 EVAILVSTSVVEVG
+542 QVAILVSTSVVEVG

-586 RGSAESWC
+586 RGSEESWC

-607 RLQAVVANR
+607 RLQAVVTNK

-640 GRDFKMASLL
+640 GKDFRMASLL
-650 DAVLISDAQ
+650 DAALISDAQ
-659 SEAVRL
+659 TEAVRL

-670 ALDGE
+670 TLAGE

>member
-1 MNPPRLRVV
+1 MPRLHVV
-10 RGPSLDDPVAVLPGV
+10 RGPTLDDPVTVMTGV
-25 SEKTEA
+25 SDKTEA
-31 KLARLGIAT
+31 RLARLGIT
-40 VRDLLLFFPRRY
+40 TIRDLLLFFPRRY
-52 EDFSSITPIAF
+52 EDFSTITPIAF

-73 GRIYDIGARQT
+73 GRIYDIGAHQT
-84 KYKRMALTEAV
+84 KYKRMALTEAI
-95 LGDDSGTTLRVV
+95 LGDDSGRLRVV

-112 WLAKS
+112 WLARS

-145 VSLRPQHAARLVP
+145 VSLRPQNVARLVP

-175 QSLLPY
+175 QSVLPLA
-181 TDELDEFLPSEL
+181 DQLDEFLPAEL
-193 LARRGFL
+193 LPRRSFMARDE
-200 SRAAAVRQAHFPES
+200 AVRQVHYPAS
-214 AQALERARE
+214 AAQLDRAKE

-238 LAKRARKALTA
+238 MAKRARKALTA
-249 QPVPF
+249 QPVRF
-254 DEPTARGFV
+254 DDSTARGFV
-263 KALPF
+263 NSLPF
-268 QLTKAQRIAAWQI
+268 KLTNAQRVAAWQI
-281 LQDIARPQPMNRLL
+281 LQDLARQQPMNRLL

-306 AAMAMHHVARA
+306 AAMAMHHAAHA
-317 GLQAVL
+317 GFQSVL
-323 LAPTEVLA
+323 LAPTEILA

-337 IQSLLAPFQIDVGLL
+337 VQSLLEPFQIDVGLL
-352 VGSTAAAARKP
+352 VGSTPASARKP
-363 MLASLAEGQLAV
+363 MMASLAEGQLPV
-375 LIGTHA
+375 LVGTHA
-381 LIEEGVQFKNLAL
+381 LIEEGVQFSDLAL

-409 AVRQKAERI
+409 AVRQKGERI

-433 GLTLFGDLDISILG
+433 GLTLFGDLDISILD
-447 EMPAGRQPV
+447 EMPPGRRPV
-456 KTSLV
+456 KTGLV

-468 AYNFIRKQ
+468 AYDFIRKQ

-503 ELEKLQRDVFPELAS
+503 ELEKLQHDVFPELAS

-533 GVMAAFQRG
+533 AIMSSFQRG
-542 EVAILVSTSVVEVG
+542 QVAILVSTSVVEVG

-586 RGSAESWC
+586 RGSEESWC

-607 RLQAVVANR
+607 RLQAVVTNK

-640 GRDFKMASLL
+640 GKDFKMASLL
-650 DAVLISDAQ
+650 DAALISDAQ
-659 SEAVRL
+659 TEAVRL

-670 ALDGE
+670 TLGGE

>member
-1 MNPPRLRVV
+1 MPRLHVV
-10 RGPSLDDPVAVLPGV
+10 RGPSLDDPVAVLAGV
-25 SEKTEA
+25 SDKSEPR
-31 KLARLGIAT
+31 LARLGIT
-40 VRDLLLFFPRRY
+40 TIRDLLLFFPRRY
-52 EDFSSITPIAF
+52 EDFSTITPIAF

-73 GRIYDIGARQT
+73 AKIYRIEAHQT
-84 KYKRMALTEAV
+84 KYQRVKLTEAV
-95 LGDDSGTTLRVV
+95 LSDDSGKLRVV

-112 WLAKS
+112 WLVKS
-117 LHKGDEIFV
+117 LHVGDEIFV
-126 AGEADLNG
+126 AGEVDLNG
-134 GLVMKNPDHEK
+134 GPVMKNPDHER
-145 VSLRPQHAARLVP
+145 VSSDPQHAARLVP

-164 GLTSKWLRPKV
+164 GLTSRWLRPKV
-175 QSLLPY
+175 QAVLPLA
-181 TDELDEFLPSEL
+181 DRLEEFLPGEL
-193 LARRGFL
+193 LNRRHFVT
-200 SRAAAVRQAHFPES
+200 RAAAVRQVHFPES
-214 AQALERARE
+214 AQSLERARE

-233 QVAAQ
+233 QLAAQ
-238 LAKRARKALTA
+238 VAKRARKALTA

-263 KALPF
+263 NALPF
-268 QLTKAQRIAAWQI
+268 KLTNAQRVAAWQI
-281 LQDIARPQPMNRLL
+281 LQDLARPQPMNRLL

-317 GLQAVL
+317 GFQSVL
-323 LAPTEVLA
+323 LAPTEILA

-337 IQSLLAPFQIDVGLL
+337 VQSILGPFQIDVGLL
-352 VGSTAAAARKP
+352 VGSTPAASRRP
-363 MLASLAEGQLAV
+363 MLASLAEGQLPV
-375 LIGTHA
+375 LVGTHA
-381 LIEEGVQFKNLAL
+381 LIEEGVQFKDLAL

-409 AVRQKAERI
+409 AVRQKSERT

-433 GLTLFGDLDISILG
+433 GLTLFGDLDISMLA
-447 EMPAGRQPV
+447 EMPPGRQPV
-456 KTSLV
+456 KTGLV
-461 PPEKRAD
+461 PPERRAD

-476 VNAGRQ
+476 VSAGRQ

-503 ELEKLQRDVFPELAS
+503 ELEKLQADVFPELQS

-533 GVMAAFQRG
+533 AVMSRFQRG

-586 RGSAESWC
+586 RGSEESWC
-594 LLFTDAEDPQSLK
+594 LLFTDTEDPQSLK
-607 RLQAVVANR
+607 RLQAVVTHK

-640 GRDFKMASLL
+640 GKDFKMASLL
-650 DAVLISDAQ
+650 DAALISDAQ
-659 SEAVRL
+659 AEAVRL

-670 ALDGE
+670 TLAAE
-675 PALRRQLSAYRQV
+675 PALRHQLSAYRQV

>member
-1 MNPPRLRVV
+1 VAGLRVV
-10 RGPSLDDPVAVLPGV
+10 RSQSLEHPVTTLPGISDK
-25 SEKTEA
+25 SEA
-31 KLARLGIAT
+31 RLARLGIAT

-52 EDFSSITPIAF
+52 EDFSTITPIAF

-73 GRIYDIGARQT
+73 GRIYDIGAHRT
-84 KYKRMALTEAV
+84 RYKRMELTEAV
-95 LGDDSGTTLRVV
+95 LGDDSGTLRVV

-112 WLAKS
+112 WLVKN
-117 LHKGDEIFV
+117 LRRGDEIFV

-145 VSLRPQHAARLVP
+145 VSLRPQNVARLVP

-164 GLTSKWLRPKV
+164 GLTSKWLRPKIESV
-175 QSLLPY
+175 LPLA
-181 TDELDEFLPSEL
+181 DELEEFLPAEL
-193 LARRGFL
+193 LERRGFL
-200 SRAAAVRQAHFPES
+200 PRANAVQQVHFPES
-214 AQALERARE
+214 SRALDRARQ
-223 RLAFEEMFVL
+223 RLSFEEMFLL
-233 QVAAQ
+233 QLAGQ
-238 LAKRARKALTA
+238 MAKRARKALTA
-249 QPVPF
+249 HRIPF
-254 DEPTARGFV
+254 DEVSARGFV
-263 KALPF
+263 RALPF
-268 QLTKAQRIAAWQI
+268 RLTNAQRLAAWQI

-306 AAMAMHHVARA
+306 AGMAIHHVARA
-317 GLQAVL
+317 GFQSVL
-323 LAPTEVLA
+323 LAPTEILA

-337 IQSLLAPFQIDVGLL
+337 IHSLLEPFQVEVGLL
-352 VGSTAAAARKP
+352 VGSTPMVARKP
-363 MLASLAEGQLAV
+363 MLARLADGQLPV
-375 LIGTHA
+375 LVGTHA
-381 LIEEGVQFKNLAL
+381 LIEEGVQFKDLAL

-409 AVRQKAERI
+409 AVRQKSERT

-447 EMPAGRQPV
+447 EMPPDRRPV

-461 PPEKRAD
+461 PPQKRAD
-468 AYNFIRKQ
+468 AYTFIRKQ

-523 HGRLKSAEKE
+523 HGRLKPADKEK
-533 GVMAAFQRG
+533 VMARFQQG
-542 EVAILVSTSVVEVG
+542 DVAILVSTSVVEVG

-586 RGSAESWC
+586 RGAEDSWC
-594 LLFTDAEDPQSLK
+594 LLFTDAEDPTSLK
-607 RLQAVVANR
+607 RLHAVVTHG

-640 GRDFKMASLL
+640 GKDFKMASLL
-650 DAVLISDAQ
+650 DAALISDAQ

-665 LDRDP
+665 LDGDP
-670 ALDGE
+670 TLAGA
-675 PALRRQLSAYRQV
+675 PALRHQLSAYRQV

>member
-1 MNPPRLRVV
+1 MPRLHVV
-10 RGPSLDDPVAVLPGV
+10 RGPTLDDPVTVMTGV
-25 SEKTEA
+25 SDKTEA
-31 KLARLGIAT
+31 RLARLGIT
-40 VRDLLLFFPRRY
+40 TIRDLLLFFPRRY
-52 EDFSSITPIAF
+52 EDFSTITPIAF

-73 GRIYDIGARQT
+73 GRIYDIGAHQT
-84 KYKRMALTEAV
+84 KYKRMALTEAI
-95 LGDDSGTTLRVV
+95 LGDDSGRLRVV

-112 WLAKS
+112 WLARS

-145 VSLRPQHAARLVP
+145 VSLRPQNVARLVP

-175 QSLLPY
+175 QSVLPLA
-181 TDELDEFLPSEL
+181 DQLDEFLPAEL
-193 LARRGFL
+193 LPRRSFMARDE
-200 SRAAAVRQAHFPES
+200 AVRQVHYPAS
-214 AQALERARE
+214 AAQLDRAKE

-238 LAKRARKALTA
+238 MAKRARKALTA
-249 QPVPF
+249 QPVRF
-254 DEPTARGFV
+254 DDSTARGFV
-263 KALPF
+263 NSLPF
-268 QLTKAQRIAAWQI
+268 KLTNAQRVAAWQI
-281 LQDIARPQPMNRLL
+281 LQDLARQQPMNRLL

-306 AAMAMHHVARA
+306 AAMAMHHAAHA
-317 GLQAVL
+317 GFQSVL
-323 LAPTEVLA
+323 LAPTEILA

-337 IQSLLAPFQIDVGLL
+337 VQSLLEPFQIDVGLL
-352 VGSTAAAARKP
+352 VGSTPASARKP
-363 MLASLAEGQLAV
+363 MMASLAEGQLPV
-375 LIGTHA
+375 LVGTHA
-381 LIEEGVQFKNLAL
+381 LIEEGVQFSDLAL

-409 AVRQKAERI
+409 AVRQKGERI

-433 GLTLFGDLDISILG
+433 GLTLFGDLDISILD
-447 EMPAGRQPV
+447 EMPPGRRPV
-456 KTSLV
+456 KTGLV

-468 AYNFIRKQ
+468 AYDFIRKQ

-491 ESDKLGVRSATQ
+491 ESDKLGVRSAAQ
-503 ELEKLQRDVFPELAS
+503 ELEKLQHDVFPELAS

-533 GVMAAFQRG
+533 AVMSSFQRG
-542 EVAILVSTSVVEVG
+542 QVAILVSTSVVEVG

-586 RGSAESWC
+586 RGSEESWC

-607 RLQAVVANR
+607 RLQAVVTNK

-640 GRDFKMASLL
+640 GKDFKMASLL
-650 DAVLISDAQ
+650 DAALISDAQ
-659 SEAVRL
+659 TEAVRL

-670 ALDGE
+670 TLGGE

>member
-1 MNPPRLRVV
+1 VSAPRLRVV
-10 RGPSLDDPVAVLPGV
+10 RGPSVDDPVAVLAGV
-25 SEKTEA
+25 SDKTEA

-40 VRDLLLFFPRRY
+40 IRDLLLFFPRRY
-52 EDFSSITPIAF
+52 EDFSSVTPIAF

-84 KYKRMALTEAV
+84 KYKRMALTEAI

-112 WLAKS
+112 WLVKS
-117 LHKGDEIFV
+117 LQKGDEIFV

-164 GLTSKWLRPKV
+164 GLTSKWLRSKIQTV
-175 QSLLPY
+175 LRY
-181 TDELDEFLPSEL
+181 ADELEEFIPSEL

-200 SRAAAVRQAHFPES
+200 SRAAAVRQVHFPDS

-233 QVAAQ
+233 QLAAQ

-249 QPVPF
+249 QPVAF
-254 DEPTARGFV
+254 DETAARGFV

-268 QLTKAQRIAAWQI
+268 KLTNAQRIAAWQI
-281 LQDIARPQPMNRLL
+281 LQDMARPQPMNRLL

-317 GLQAVL
+317 GFQSVL

-337 IQSLLAPFQIDVGLL
+337 IQSILEPFQIDVALL
-352 VGSTAAAARKP
+352 VGSTPASARKP
-363 MLASLAEGQLAV
+363 MLVSLADGQLPI

-381 LIEEGVQFKNLAL
+381 LIEEGVQFKDLAL

-409 AVRQKAERI
+409 AVRQKSERT

-433 GLTLFGDLDISILG
+433 GLTLFGDLDISILN
-447 EMPAGRQPV
+447 EMPPGRRPV
-456 KTSLV
+456 KTGLV

-468 AYNFIRKQ
+468 AYTFIRKQ
-476 VNAGRQ
+476 VEAGRQ

-491 ESDKLGVRSATQ
+491 ESDKLGVRAATQ
-503 ELEKLQRDVFPELAS
+503 ELEKLQRDIFPELAS

-533 GVMAAFQRG
+533 AVMSGFQRG
-542 EVAILVSTSVVEVG
+542 DVAILVSTSVVEVG

-565 MIEGADRFG
+565 MIEGAERFG

-586 RGSAESWC
+586 RGSEESWC

-607 RLQAVVANR
+607 RLQAVVSNR

-640 GRDFKMASLL
+640 GKDFKMASLL

>member
-1 MNPPRLRVV
+1 MPRLHVL
-10 RGPSLDDPVAVLPGV
+10 RGPSVDDPVTVLTGV
-25 SEKTEA
+25 SDKTEA
-31 KLARLGIAT
+31 RLARLGIAT
-40 VRDLLLFFPRRY
+40 IRDLLLFYPRRY
-52 EDFSSITPIAF
+52 EDFSTITPIAF

-73 GRIYDIGARQT
+73 GRIYDIGAHQT
-84 KYKRMALTEAV
+84 KYKRMALTEAI
-95 LGDDSGTTLRVV
+95 LGDDSGRLRVV

-112 WLAKS
+112 WLVKS

-145 VSLRPQHAARLVP
+145 VSLRPQNVARLVP
-158 IYRETE
+158 VYRETE

-175 QSLLPY
+175 QSVLPLA
-181 TDELDEFLPSEL
+181 DQLEEFLPGEL
-193 LARRGFL
+193 LTRRRFMERGE
-200 SRAAAVRQAHFPES
+200 AVRQVHFPTS
-214 AQALERARE
+214 AAQLERAKE
-223 RLAFEEMFVL
+223 RLAFEEMVVL
-233 QVAAQ
+233 QLAAQ
-238 LAKRARKALTA
+238 MAKRAKKALTA

-263 KALPF
+263 NSLPF
-268 QLTKAQRIAAWQI
+268 KLTRAQRVAAWQI
-281 LQDIARPQPMNRLL
+281 LQDLSRLEPMNRLL

-306 AAMAMHHVARA
+306 AAMAMHHAAHA
-317 GLQAVL
+317 GFQSVM
-323 LAPTEVLA
+323 LAPTEILA

-337 IQSLLAPFQIDVGLL
+337 IQSLLQPFQIDVGLL
-352 VGSTAAAARKP
+352 VGSTPAAARKP
-363 MLASLAEGQLAV
+363 MMASLADGRLPV
-375 LIGTHA
+375 LVGTHA
-381 LIEEGVQFKNLAL
+381 LIEEGVAFHDLAL

-409 AVRQKAERI
+409 AVRQKSERR

-433 GLTLFGDLDISILG
+433 GLTLFGDLDISVLD
-447 EMPAGRQPV
+447 EMPPGRRPV
-456 KTSLV
+456 KTGLV

-468 AYNFIRKQ
+468 AYDFIRKQ

-533 GVMAAFQRG
+533 AVMSGFQRG

-586 RGSAESWC
+586 RGSEESWC

-607 RLQAVVANR
+607 RLQAVVTHS

-640 GRDFKMASLL
+640 GKDFKMASLL
-650 DAVLISDAQ
+650 DAALISDAQ

-670 ALDGE
+670 TLAGE
-675 PALRRQLSAYRQV
+675 PALRHQLSAYRQV

>member
-1 MNPPRLRVV
+1 MSPPRLRVV
-10 RGPSLDDPVAVLPGV
+10 RGPSLDDSVAVLTGV
-25 SEKTEA
+25 SDKTEA
-31 KLARLGIAT
+31 KLERLGIST
-40 VRDLLLFFPRRY
+40 IRDLLLFFPRRY
-52 EDFSSITPIAF
+52 EDFTSITPIAF

-117 LHKGDEIFV
+117 LQKGDEIFV

-164 GLTSKWLRPKV
+164 GLTSKWLRTKV
-175 QSLLPY
+175 QSLLAY
-181 TDELDEFLPSEL
+181 ADELEEFLPSEL

-214 AQALERARE
+214 APALERARE

-233 QVAAQ
+233 QLAAQ
-238 LAKRARKALTA
+238 LAKRARKALSA

-254 DEPTARGFV
+254 DEATARGFV

-268 QLTKAQRIAAWQI
+268 QLTRVQRVAAWQI
-281 LQDIARPQPMNRLL
+281 LRDIARPQPMNRLL

-317 GLQAVL
+317 GFQSVL

-337 IQSLLAPFQIDVGLL
+337 IQSLLGPFQIDVGLL
-352 VGSTAAAARKP
+352 VGSTPAAARKP
-363 MLASLAEGQLAV
+363 MLASLAEGQLQV

-381 LIEEGVQFKNLAL
+381 LIEEGVQFKDLAL

-409 AVRQKAERI
+409 AVRQKSERT

-433 GLTLFGDLDISILG
+433 GLTLFGDLDISILD

-456 KTSLV
+456 KTGLV

-503 ELEKLQRDVFPELAS
+503 ELEKLQRDVFPELAA

-533 GVMAAFQRG
+533 AVMAGFQRG

-640 GRDFKMASLL
+640 GKDFKMASLL
-650 DAVLISDAQ
+650 DEVLISDAQ

-670 ALDGE
+670 TLDGE